1 MTIEQQ
7 VLEKLRELSLRSRR
21 KCWILWTLSR
31 ARTPQKLLGAAFRG
45 LWEDLNIN
53 ITEEDIAEARREM
66 WATPRP
72 TAGSPRSM
80 PSDRRTSNYLV
91 NPLAIF

>member
-1 MTIEQQ
+1 LNMPRGSAVTIEQQ
-7 VLEKLRELSLRSRR
+7 VLEKFRELPLRSRR

-53 ITEEDIAEARREM
+53 ITEEDIAEASL
-66 WATPRP
+66 P
-72 TAGSPRSM
+72 
-80 PSDRRTSNYLV
+80 
-91 NPLAIF
+91 PLLYT

>member
-31 ARTPQKLLGAAFRG
+31 ARTPQKLLGAAFGDCGR
-45 LWEDLNIN
+45 I
-53 ITEEDIAEARREM
+53 
-66 WATPRP
+66 
-72 TAGSPRSM
+72 
-80 PSDRRTSNYLV
+80 
-91 NPLAIF
+91 